1 MFINFHNQQKLEKNR
16 YSKSVLA
23 NVLET
28 LETKNKTK
36 IASLIESFEETV
48 AVEEVLHLFSDKMA
62 AMRLFSTFEAEV
74 KPGPDPYMRDLDDE
88 EKEDKE
94 EQMKD
99 QAEMDDDD
107 PDAYKEM
114 PGDEEAREK
123 GEVKTSKH
131 TKAYADLYGEDLDE
145 GVMSDIDLMVKKHKS
160 FDSFEKEFFKEYG
173 HKKVMK
179 RTPEFLEWLKALYND
194 FDYMS
199 GEAVEEAM
207 DMNDPIL
214 IAFRAAKMKRE
225 REMANPKSKR
235 KPLYGKQRRKAEND
249 LWNISQDLKDLYAD
263 RGQMLIDMEQEAEPE
278 GGAIAD
284 EYGGKL
290 NTIED
295 KIQALISKR
304 NKLEIKL
311 AESFEVNEATKGS
324 VKKVTNALAK
334 NYKGEGLNFIAKVY
348 QDAMEDANFHRELD
362 TARGIGAPSKWRKDV
377 YDIASSLS
385 KAAGWNGYLIAQGV
399 LAFLKELGEDK
410 AVDKFQRYLSVYDL
424 LESKMPIAEAVDT
437 ETVIQIELEDG
448 IYYIKPYGDSTH
460 FYMSTMKDGIENAIP
475 AHIGQHR
482 NRPYYND
489 LRKYLK
495 GGKDI
500 DGNSYVGESY
510 VNEGKNDYMARYG
523 KTDIMIKKG
532 YKVADEGDLEDL
544 YVKLGELAAELG
556 FGVKNITVVTEGKLT
571 WEKVLEHIESV
582 EEDEQIDEM
591 TYGQLERCV
600 DYAKMIR
607 DRFDEGY
614 SFDSWMHSKVNCAK
628 KDLNS
633 VFDAL
638 DGGDGEIEEVQ
649 EGMNK
654 TAIKKQIKIID
665 QQIEDEEGGDGE
677 PLTNETLAEL
687 ERERE
692 RLQKMLESNIQVN
705 EDLKND
711 VKKYIKKNQKDLDD
725 MADTDQWDQIYTQL
739 YTDFNV
745 DPGSDDAQE
754 LKTVFTVTY

>member
-1 MFINFHNQQKLEKNR
+1 MFINFHNQQKYTQKKYTKE
-16 YSKSVLA
+16 SVKSVL
-23 NVLET
+23 ESI
-28 LETKNKTK
+28 ETKNKAK
-36 IASLIESFEETV
+36 IDKLTEGLEDIV
-48 AVEEVLHLFSDKMA
+48 VLEDVLNLFSDKLKA
-62 AMRLFSTFEAEV
+62 IKSFALFEEA

-99 QAEMDDDD
+99 QAELDDDD

-131 TKAYADLYGEDLDE
+131 TKAYDELYGDDE
-145 GVMSDIDLMVKKHKS
+145 VD
-160 FDSFEKEFFKEYG
+160 
-173 HKKVMK
+173 
-179 RTPEFLEWLKALYND
+179 
-194 FDYMS
+194 
-199 GEAVEEAM
+199 EAR
-207 DMNDPIL
+207 DMNDPVL
-214 IAFRAAKMKRE
+214 IAFRAAQ
-225 REMANPKSKR
+225 
-235 KPLYGKQRRKAEND
+235 QRRQELGAQPVKRSLTGKSREKAED
-249 LWNISQDLKDLYAD
+249 KLWKISQELKDLYSE
-263 RGQMLIDMEQEAEPE
+263 RGDLYNDMENEAGSMGVDEFE
-278 GGAIAD
+278 AQGLHN
-284 EYGGKL
+284 EYGDKL
-290 NTIED
+290 NKVEA
-295 KIQALISKR
+295 KIA
-304 NKLEIKL
+304 KLLAQRSTLEVRL
-311 AESFEVNEATKGS
+311 AESFEVN
-324 VKKVTNALAK
+324 
-334 NYKGEGLNFIAKVY
+334 
-348 QDAMEDANFHRELD
+348 
-362 TARGIGAPSKWRKDV
+362 
-377 YDIASSLS
+377 
-385 KAAGWNGYLIAQGV
+385 
-399 LAFLKELGEDK
+399 
-410 AVDKFQRYLSVYDL
+410 
-424 LESKMPIAEAVDT
+424 EAVDT

-460 FYMSTMKDGIENAIP
+460 FYMSTMKDSIENAIP

-482 NRPYYND
+482 SRPYYSD

-500 DGNSYVGESY
+500 DGNSYIGESY
-510 VNEGKNDYMARYG
+510 LNEGKDDYMAKYG

-532 YKVADEGDLEDL
+532 YKVADEGALEDL
-544 YVKLGELAAELG
+544 YVKLGELASELG
-556 FGVKNITVVTEGKLT
+556 FGVKNITVVAEGKLT
-571 WEKVLEHIESV
+571 WQKVMEHIESI

-628 KDLNS
+628 KDLNA

-665 QQIEDEEGGDGE
+665 QQINDEEGGDGE
-677 PLTNETLAEL
+677 PLTDETLAEL
-687 ERERE
+687 EKERE

-711 VKKYIKKNQKDLDD
+711 VKKYIKKNQKDLDA
-725 MADTDQWDQIYTQL
+725 MADADQWDQIYTQI
-739 YTDFNV
+739 YTDFDV
-745 DPGSDDAQE
+745 EPESEDAQE
-754 LKTVFTVTY
+754 LKTVFNVTY

>member
-23 NVLET
+23 NVLEA

-36 IASLIESFEETV
+36 ITSLIESFGETV
-48 AVEEVLHLFSDKMA
+48 TVDEVLHLFSDKLS
-62 AMRLFSTFEAEV
+62 AMRLFSTFEAEA

-114 PGDEEAREK
+114 PGDKEAREK

-131 TKAYADLYGEDLDE
+131 TKAYDEIYGDDE
-145 GVMSDIDLMVKKHKS
+145 VD
-160 FDSFEKEFFKEYG
+160 
-173 HKKVMK
+173 
-179 RTPEFLEWLKALYND
+179 
-194 FDYMS
+194 
-199 GEAVEEAM
+199 EAR
-207 DMNDPIL
+207 DMNDPVL
-214 IAFRAAKMKRE
+214 IAFRAAQ
-225 REMANPKSKR
+225 
-235 KPLYGKQRRKAEND
+235 QRRQELGAQPVRRSLTGKSREKAED
-249 LWNISQDLKDLYAD
+249 KLWGISQELKDLYSE
-263 RGQMLIDMEQEAEPE
+263 RGDLYNDMESEA
-278 GGAIAD
+278 GSMGAD
-284 EYGGKL
+284 EFEAQGLHNEYGDKL
-290 NTIED
+290 NKVEAKIE
-295 KIQALISKR
+295 KLLAQRS
-304 NKLEIKL
+304 KLEVRL
-311 AESFEVNEATKGS
+311 AESFEVNEAIKGS
-324 VKKVTNALAK
+324 VKKVTSALRK
-334 NYKGEGLNFIAKVY
+334 QYKDQGLDFIAKVY
-348 QDAMEDANFHRELD
+348 QDAMEDANFHNKLD
-362 TARGIGAPSKWRKDV
+362 SARGIGAPSRWKKDV
-377 YDIASSLS
+377 YYVASNIAS
-385 KAAGWNGYLIAQGV
+385 AAAWNGYFIAQGT
-399 LAFLKELGEDK
+399 LAFLKEIGED
-410 AVDKFQRYLSVYDL
+410 AAAIKFENYLEQYNL
-424 LESKMPIAEAVDT
+424 LEAKMSVTEAVDA
-437 ETVIQIELEDG
+437 ETVVQIELEDG

-482 NRPYYND
+482 NRPYYSD

-495 GGKDI
+495 GGANI

-510 VNEGKNDYMARYG
+510 INEGKDDYMARYG

-556 FGVKNITVVTEGKLT
+556 FGVKNITVVTESKLT
-571 WEKVLEHIESV
+571 WQKVMEHIESI

-607 DRFDEGY
+607 DRYDEGY

-628 KDLNS
+628 KDLNA

-654 TAIKKQIKIID
+654 AAIKKQIKIID

-705 EDLKND
+705 EDLKSD
-711 VKKYIKKNQKDLDD
+711 VKKYIKKNQKDLDA
-725 MADTDQWDQIYTQL
+725 MADADQWDQIHNQL
-739 YTDFNV
+739 YTDFDV
-745 DPGSDDAQE
+745 EPDSSDAQE

>member
-23 NVLET
+23 NVLEA
-28 LETKNKTK
+28 LETKNKSK
-36 IASLIESFEETV
+36 IESLVESFGETV
-48 AVEEVLHLFSDKMA
+48 TVDEVLHLFSDKLS
-62 AMRLFSTFEAEV
+62 AMRLFSTFEAEA

-114 PGDEEAREK
+114 PGDKEAREK

-131 TKAYADLYGEDLDE
+131 TKAYDEIYGDDE
-145 GVMSDIDLMVKKHKS
+145 VD
-160 FDSFEKEFFKEYG
+160 
-173 HKKVMK
+173 
-179 RTPEFLEWLKALYND
+179 
-194 FDYMS
+194 
-199 GEAVEEAM
+199 EAR
-207 DMNDPIL
+207 DMNDPVL
-214 IAFRAAKMKRE
+214 IAFRAAQ
-225 REMANPKSKR
+225 
-235 KPLYGKQRRKAEND
+235 QRRQELGAQPVRRSLTGKAREKAED
-249 LWNISQDLKDLYAD
+249 KLWGISQELKDLYSE
-263 RGQMLIDMEQEAEPE
+263 RGDLYNDMENEA
-278 GGAIAD
+278 GSMGAD
-284 EYGGKL
+284 EFEAQGLHNEYGDKL
-290 NTIED
+290 NKVEAKIE
-295 KIQALISKR
+295 KLLAQRS
-304 NKLEIKL
+304 KLEVRL
-311 AESFEVNEATKGS
+311 AESFEVS
-324 VKKVTNALAK
+324 
-334 NYKGEGLNFIAKVY
+334 
-348 QDAMEDANFHRELD
+348 
-362 TARGIGAPSKWRKDV
+362 
-377 YDIASSLS
+377 
-385 KAAGWNGYLIAQGV
+385 
-399 LAFLKELGEDK
+399 
-410 AVDKFQRYLSVYDL
+410 
-424 LESKMPIAEAVDT
+424 EAVDA
-437 ETVIQIELEDG
+437 ETVVQIELEDG

-482 NRPYYND
+482 NRPYYSD

-495 GGKDI
+495 GGANI

-510 VNEGKNDYMARYG
+510 LNEGKDDYMARYG

-571 WEKVLEHIESV
+571 WQKVIEHIESV

-628 KDLNS
+628 KDLNA

-638 DGGDGEIEEVQ
+638 DGGDGEIEESK
-649 EGMNK
+649 EGLN
-654 TAIKKQIKIID
+654 
-665 QQIEDEEGGDGE
+665 IE
-677 PLTNETLAEL
+677 
-687 ERERE
+687 
-692 RLQKMLESNIQVN
+692 VN
-705 EDLKND
+705 EDLKRD
-711 VKKYIKKNQKDLDD
+711 IKKYIKKNQKDLDA
-725 MADTDQWDQIYTQL
+725 MADADQWDQIYTQL
-739 YTDFNV
+739 YTDFDV
-745 DPGSDDAQE
+745 DPGSDEAQE

>member
-1 MFINFHNQQKLEKNR
+1 MFINFHNQQKYTQKKYTKE
-16 YSKSVLA
+16 SVKSVL
-23 NVLET
+23 ES
-28 LETKNKTK
+28 LETKNKAK
-36 IASLIESFEETV
+36 IDKLTEGLEDIV
-48 AVEEVLHLFSDKMA
+48 VLEDVLNLFSDKLKA
-62 AMRLFSTFEAEV
+62 IKSFALFEEA

-99 QAEMDDDD
+99 QTELDDDD

-131 TKAYADLYGEDLDE
+131 TKAYDELYGDDE
-145 GVMSDIDLMVKKHKS
+145 VD
-160 FDSFEKEFFKEYG
+160 
-173 HKKVMK
+173 
-179 RTPEFLEWLKALYND
+179 
-194 FDYMS
+194 
-199 GEAVEEAM
+199 EAR
-207 DMNDPIL
+207 DMNDPVL
-214 IAFRAAKMKRE
+214 IAFRAAQ
-225 REMANPKSKR
+225 
-235 KPLYGKQRRKAEND
+235 QRRQELGAQPVRRSLTGKSREKAED
-249 LWNISQDLKDLYAD
+249 KLWKISQELKDLYSE
-263 RGQMLIDMEQEAEPE
+263 RGDLYNDMENEA
-278 GGAIAD
+278 GSMGAD
-284 EYGGKL
+284 EFEAQGLHNEYGDKL
-290 NTIED
+290 NKVEA
-295 KIQALISKR
+295 KIA
-304 NKLEIKL
+304 KLLAQRSTLEVRL
-311 AESFEVNEATKGS
+311 AESFEVN
-324 VKKVTNALAK
+324 
-334 NYKGEGLNFIAKVY
+334 
-348 QDAMEDANFHRELD
+348 
-362 TARGIGAPSKWRKDV
+362 
-377 YDIASSLS
+377 
-385 KAAGWNGYLIAQGV
+385 
-399 LAFLKELGEDK
+399 
-410 AVDKFQRYLSVYDL
+410 
-424 LESKMPIAEAVDT
+424 EAVDT

-460 FYMSTMKDGIENAIP
+460 FYMSTMKDSIENAIP

-482 NRPYYND
+482 SRPYYSD

-500 DGNSYVGESY
+500 DGNSYIGESY
-510 VNEGKNDYMARYG
+510 LNEGKDDYMAKYG

-532 YKVADEGDLEDL
+532 YKVADEGALEDL
-544 YVKLGELAAELG
+544 YVKLGELASELG

-571 WEKVLEHIESV
+571 WQKVMEHIESI

-628 KDLNS
+628 KDLNA

-665 QQIEDEEGGDGE
+665 QQINDEEGGDGE
-677 PLTNETLAEL
+677 PLTDETLAEL
-687 ERERE
+687 EKERE
-692 RLQKMLESNIQVN
+692 RLQKMLESNVQVN

-711 VKKYIKKNQKDLDD
+711 VKKYIKKNKKDLDD
-725 MADTDQWDQIYTQL
+725 MADADQWDQIYTQI
-739 YTDFNV
+739 YTDFDV
-745 DPGSDDAQE
+745 EPESEDAQE
-754 LKTVFTVTY
+754 LKTVFNVTY